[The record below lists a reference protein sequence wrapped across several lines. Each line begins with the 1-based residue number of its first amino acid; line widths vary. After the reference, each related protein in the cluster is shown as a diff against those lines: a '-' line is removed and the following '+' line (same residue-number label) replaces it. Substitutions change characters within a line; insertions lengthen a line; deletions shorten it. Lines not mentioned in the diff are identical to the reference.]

1 VQQEEALNALVHTLL
16 EEQAL
21 VNDPDWDTF
30 AAIAAVTST
39 VSEMTAYRYA
49 GDAPGKPTRLRA
61 TKLQNFR
68 DLQEATT
75 PPDGDPW
82 EIAIIKID
90 RDSGRGSAN
99 FVYPAE
105 ADLWRVTPES
115 AARIAE
121 AARPTAA
128 DFG

>member
-1 VQQEEALNALVHTLL
+1 MPA
-16 EEQAL
+16 
-21 VNDPDWDTF
+21 
-30 AAIAAVTST
+30 
-39 VSEMTAYRYA
+39 
-49 GDAPGKPTRLRA
+49 TRPASRRRVRA
-61 TKLQNFR
+61 TKFQNFR

-75 PPDGDPW
+75 PTRWYPW

-90 RDSGRGSAN
+90 RDSKRGSAN

>member
-1 VQQEEALNALVHTLL
+1 
-16 EEQAL
+16 
-21 VNDPDWDTF
+21 
-30 AAIAAVTST
+30 
-39 VSEMTAYRYA
+39 MTAYRYA
-49 GDAPGKPTRLRA
+49 GDAPGKPTPLRA
-61 TKLQNFR
+61 TKLENFR

-90 RDSGRGSAN
+90 RDSGRGSVN